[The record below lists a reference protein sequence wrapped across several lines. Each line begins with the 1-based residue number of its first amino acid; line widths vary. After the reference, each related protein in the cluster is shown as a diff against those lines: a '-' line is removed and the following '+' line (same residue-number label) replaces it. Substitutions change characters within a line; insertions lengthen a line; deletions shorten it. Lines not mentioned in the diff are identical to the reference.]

1 MTKLLSAKQL
11 AETLGVSLMTIIRH
25 TYPRGPLPCVR
36 VGKLV
41 RYDPEEVMKVLKE
54 LREKKPEKESTGVL
68 VK

>member
-11 AETLGVSLMTIIRH
+11 AEALGVSLVTIIRH

-41 RYDPEEVMKVLKE
+41 RYDPEEVMKVLRE
-54 LREKKPEKESTGVL
+54 LREKGWEKEFRSVL